1 MFAEFEN
8 ATVNNVLEE
17 IVKRYPDK
25 EVFVFG
31 ETRDTYQQFLAKV
44 NAFAAGLQH
53 NRIRKGDKVGINL
66 PTCPENVYAFFALL
80 KIGASF
86 VPLNPDLRL
95 FEMKHILGDSN
106 AKAVIT
112 VTEMRGFDYLTMF
125 DQIQTELPD
134 FRTVFVW
141 GSNRMEG
148 ALLVGDLLRTD
159 PGRLNPEPVTPD
171 DIACILYTSGTTGL
185 PKGTVNSHRIVLNRF
200 VLSQDGRDENLEL
213 TRLTPMPLFNAVGVD
228 ISMLTILKGD
238 KLVLIERFNPEEM
251 LRLIAREKVTN
262 LDCAPTMVKVL
273 LNSDVFN
280 KHNLPHLRVIGTG
293 GSMALPELVQA
304 IRERLEC
311 DYINTYAMTEASIVS
326 RLLPGDPLELQLSTV
341 GKPLTGVAVK
351 IMDEDRKEV
360 PFNQPGEI
368 AVHSPGLMLGYF
380 NDQAKTQ
387 QAFDEDGF
395 YYTGDIGSLGE
406 NGYLRILDR
415 KKDVIIRGAQNIY
428 PSEIENYLN
437 THPKIKLSA
446 VIGVPNPISGEKAR
460 AYVQL
465 FDGEQ
470 MTDVDVVEYCRGKI
484 AGYKIPEEIRFVE
497 KFPLNKMGKIQKK
510 ILREELP

>member
-1 MFAEFEN
+1 
-8 ATVNNVLEE
+8 
-17 IVKRYPDK
+17 
-25 EVFVFG
+25 
-31 ETRDTYQQFLAKV
+31 
-44 NAFAAGLQH
+44 
-53 NRIRKGDKVGINL
+53 
-66 PTCPENVYAFFALL
+66 
-80 KIGASF
+80 
-86 VPLNPDLRL
+86 
-95 FEMKHILGDSN
+95 
-106 AKAVIT
+106 
-112 VTEMRGFDYLTMF
+112 
-125 DQIQTELPD
+125 
-134 FRTVFVW
+134 
-141 GSNRMEG
+141 
-148 ALLVGDLLRTD
+148 
-159 PGRLNPEPVTPD
+159 
-171 DIACILYTSGTTGL
+171 
-185 PKGTVNSHRIVLNRF
+185 
-200 VLSQDGRDENLEL
+200 
-213 TRLTPMPLFNAVGVD
+213 MPLFNAAGVD
-228 ISMLTILKGD
+228 ISMQTILKGD

-351 IMDEDRKEV
+351 IIDEDRKEV

-437 THPKIKLSA
+437 THPKVKLSA
-446 VIGVPNPISGEKAR
+446 VIGVPSPISGEKAR

-465 FDGEQ
+465 FEGEQ